1 MWPGDD
7 KKLRFGWLDLLIL
20 AGLVLLFGWLA
31 WRANTSL
38 VYNWNWAI
46 VPGLFFRTDAET
58 GALIPHLLSQG
69 LMVTLRLTFYA
80 SIAAAVVGLVIA
92 LCRIA
97 RPLLPR
103 LIGRS
108 YVELIRNVP
117 PLVFI
122 FVFYFFLSS
131 QLMPILGIGDYAR
144 NLPVDQRWWFET
156 LFGDRRLI
164 EAFLSGVIVLAMFEG
179 AYVAEIIRG
188 GIQSIPKG
196 QWEAASSLGLS
207 RLDRMR
213 FIVLPQA
220 IRNTAPPLANQF
232 ISLVKD
238 SSIVSLIAI
247 QELTFMASQTVVT
260 TQRTFEIWLTIGAIY
275 FAICWPL
282 SLCSGAS
289 SARPRHGSRRPLLH
303 PERDLGRTDDQLA
316 ARQRPRRRAKDQQQ
330 LGKVLVRIEHDIVKL
345 EELDQPAAGRARS
358 LDDAVEHGS
367 ARAERAQD
375 IDMGGADPPLEG
387 QDEGQLADLVIVGPD
402 VDVPAAQRHDG

>member
-7 KKLRFGWLDLLIL
+7 RPLRFGWLDAAVLAAIALL
-20 AGLVLLFGWLA
+20 VGWLA
-31 WRANTSL
+31 WRANTAF
-38 VYNWNWAI
+38 VYNWNWSV
-46 VPGLFFRTDAET
+46 VPSLFFRTDAET

-80 SIAAAVVGLVIA
+80 SILAALVGLLIA

-97 RPLLPR
+97 SPLFFR
-103 LIGRS
+103 LVGRT

-117 PLVFI
+117 PLIFL
-122 FVFYFFLSS
+122 FVFYFFLSA
-131 QLMPILGIGDYAR
+131 QIMPLLGIGDFAR
-144 NLPVDQRWWFET
+144 ILPVDQRWWFEF

-164 EAFLSGVIVLAMFEG
+164 EAFVSGVIVLALFEG

-213 FIVLPQA
+213 YVVLPQA

-260 TQRTFEIWLTIGAIY
+260 TQRTFEIWLTIGALY

-282 SLCSGAS
+282 SLLF
-289 SARPRHGSRRPLLH
+289 RRL
-303 PERDLGRTDDQLA
+303 ERRTGRQ
-316 ARQRPRRRAKDQQQ
+316 
-330 LGKVLVRIEHDIVKL
+330 
-345 EELDQPAAGRARS
+345 
-358 LDDAVEHGS
+358 
-367 ARAERAQD
+367 
-375 IDMGGADPPLEG
+375 
-387 QDEGQLADLVIVGPD
+387 
-402 VDVPAAQRHDG
+402 

>member
-1 MWPGDD
+1 M
-7 KKLRFGWLDLLIL
+7 
-20 AGLVLLFGWLA
+20 ALVGWLA
-31 WRANTSL
+31 WRANTGL

-46 VPGLFFRTDAET
+46 VPSLFFRTDAET
-58 GALIPHLLSQG
+58 GAIIPHLLSQG

-80 SIAAAVVGLVIA
+80 SIAAALVGLVIG

-97 RPLLPR
+97 KPLLPR
-103 LIGRS
+103 LIGRT

-117 PLVFI
+117 PVVFI

-131 QLMPILGIGDYAR
+131 QIMPVLGIGDYAR
-144 NLPVDQRWWFET
+144 NLPVDQRWWFEF

-196 QWEAASSLGLS
+196 QWEAAESLGLS

-213 FIVLPQA
+213 YILLPQA
-220 IRNTAPPLANQF
+220 IKNTAPPLANQF

-282 SLCSGAS
+282 SLLF
-289 SARPRHGSRRPLLH
+289 RRL
-303 PERDLGRTDDQLA
+303 ERKTATR
-316 ARQRPRRRAKDQQQ
+316 
-330 LGKVLVRIEHDIVKL
+330 
-345 EELDQPAAGRARS
+345 
-358 LDDAVEHGS
+358 
-367 ARAERAQD
+367 
-375 IDMGGADPPLEG
+375 
-387 QDEGQLADLVIVGPD
+387 
-402 VDVPAAQRHDG
+402 

>member
-7 KKLRFGWLDLLIL
+7 KKLRFGWLDLVVL
-20 AGLVLLFGWLA
+20 AGLLLLFGWLG
-31 WRANTSL
+31 WRAQTQL
-38 VYNWNWAI
+38 VYNWDWSI
-46 VPGLFFRTDAET
+46 IPGLFARTDPET

-69 LMVTLRLTFYA
+69 LFTTLRLTVYG
-80 SIAAAVVGLVIA
+80 SIAAALIGLLIG

-97 RPLLPR
+97 QPLLPR
-103 LIGRS
+103 LIGRA

-131 QLMPILGIGDYAR
+131 QIMPALGIADLAR
-144 NLPVDQRWWFET
+144 NLPEDQRWWFEL
-156 LFGDRRLI
+156 LFGDRRMI

-179 AYVAEIIRG
+179 AYVAEIVRG

-196 QWEAASSLGLS
+196 QWEAASSLGLG
-207 RLDRMR
+207 RWHRMR
-213 FIVLPQA
+213 DVILPQA

-260 TQRTFEIWLTIGAIY
+260 TQKTFEIWLTIGAIY

-282 SLCSGAS
+282 SLAF
-289 SARPRHGSRRPLLH
+289 RRL
-303 PERDLGRTDDQLA
+303 ERKTTTR
-316 ARQRPRRRAKDQQQ
+316 
-330 LGKVLVRIEHDIVKL
+330 
-345 EELDQPAAGRARS
+345 
-358 LDDAVEHGS
+358 
-367 ARAERAQD
+367 
-375 IDMGGADPPLEG
+375 
-387 QDEGQLADLVIVGPD
+387 
-402 VDVPAAQRHDG
+402 

>member
-7 KKLRFGWLDLLIL
+7 KKLRFGWLDLFLL
-20 AGLVLLFGWLA
+20 AGLVVLFGWLA
-31 WRANTSL
+31 WRANTAL

-46 VPGLFFRTDAET
+46 VPSLFFRTDAET

-80 SIAAAVVGLVIA
+80 SIAAALVGLVIG

-97 RPLLPR
+97 KPLLPR
-103 LIGRS
+103 LIGRT

-131 QLMPILGIGDYAR
+131 QIMPLLGIGDYAR
-144 NLPVDQRWWFET
+144 NLPVDQRWWFEF

-188 GIQSIPKG
+188 GIQSIPRG
-196 QWEAASSLGLS
+196 QWEAAESLGLS
-207 RLDRMR
+207 RWDRMR
-213 FIVLPQA
+213 YIILPQA
-220 IRNTAPPLANQF
+220 IKNTAPPLANQF

-260 TQRTFEIWLTIGAIY
+260 TQRTFEIWLTIGALY

-282 SLCSGAS
+282 SLLF
-289 SARPRHGSRRPLLH
+289 RRL
-303 PERDLGRTDDQLA
+303 ERKSET
-316 ARQRPRRRAKDQQQ
+316 K
-330 LGKVLVRIEHDIVKL
+330 
-345 EELDQPAAGRARS
+345 
-358 LDDAVEHGS
+358 
-367 ARAERAQD
+367 
-375 IDMGGADPPLEG
+375 
-387 QDEGQLADLVIVGPD
+387 
-402 VDVPAAQRHDG
+402 

>member
-7 KKLRFGWLDLLIL
+7 KKLRFGWLDLFLL
-20 AGLVLLFGWLA
+20 AGLVVLFGWLA
-31 WRANTSL
+31 WRANTAL

-46 VPGLFFRTDAET
+46 VPSLFFRTDAET

-80 SIAAAVVGLVIA
+80 SIAAALVGLVIG

-97 RPLLPR
+97 KPLLPR
-103 LIGRS
+103 LIGRT

-131 QLMPILGIGDYAR
+131 QIMPLLGIGDYAR
-144 NLPVDQRWWFET
+144 NLPVDQRWWFEF

-188 GIQSIPKG
+188 GIQSIPRG
-196 QWEAASSLGLS
+196 QWEAAESLGLG
-207 RLDRMR
+207 RWDRMR
-213 FIVLPQA
+213 YIILPQA
-220 IRNTAPPLANQF
+220 IKNTLPPLANQF

-260 TQRTFEIWLTIGAIY
+260 TQRTFEIWLTIGALY

-282 SLCSGAS
+282 SLLF
-289 SARPRHGSRRPLLH
+289 RRL
-303 PERDLGRTDDQLA
+303 ERRTGRQ
-316 ARQRPRRRAKDQQQ
+316 
-330 LGKVLVRIEHDIVKL
+330 
-345 EELDQPAAGRARS
+345 
-358 LDDAVEHGS
+358 
-367 ARAERAQD
+367 
-375 IDMGGADPPLEG
+375 
-387 QDEGQLADLVIVGPD
+387 
-402 VDVPAAQRHDG
+402 

>member
-20 AGLVLLFGWLA
+20 AGLVALFGWLA
-31 WRANTSL
+31 WRANTGL

-46 VPGLFFRTDAET
+46 VPGLFFRVDDET
-58 GALIPHLLSQG
+58 GAIIPHLLSQG

-80 SIAAAVVGLVIA
+80 SIAAALVGLVIG

-97 RPLLPR
+97 RGLFPR
-103 LIGRS
+103 LVGRA
-108 YVELIRNVP
+108 YVEVIRNVP

-131 QLMPILGIGDYAR
+131 QIMPILGIGDYAR
-144 NLPVDQRWWFET
+144 NLPVDERFWFEL
-156 LFGDRRLI
+156 LFGDRQLI
-164 EAFLSGVIVLAMFEG
+164 EPFISGVIVLAMFEG

-188 GIQSIPKG
+188 GIQSIPRG
-196 QWEAASSLGLS
+196 QWEAAASLGLS

-213 FIVLPQA
+213 FVILPQA

-260 TQRTFEIWLTIGAIY
+260 TQRTFESWLTIGALY
-275 FAICWPL
+275 FMICWPL
-282 SLCSGAS
+282 SLLF
-289 SARPRHGSRRPLLH
+289 RRLEH
-303 PERDLGRTDDQLA
+303 RREA
-316 ARQRPRRRAKDQQQ
+316 A
-330 LGKVLVRIEHDIVKL
+330 
-345 EELDQPAAGRARS
+345 
-358 LDDAVEHGS
+358 
-367 ARAERAQD
+367 
-375 IDMGGADPPLEG
+375 
-387 QDEGQLADLVIVGPD
+387 
-402 VDVPAAQRHDG
+402 

>member
-7 KKLRFGWLDLLIL
+7 KKLRFGWLDLFLL
-20 AGLVLLFGWLA
+20 AGLVALFGWLA
-31 WRANTSL
+31 WRANTAL

-46 VPGLFFRTDAET
+46 VPGLFFRTDEET
-58 GALIPHLLSQG
+58 GAIIPHLLSQG

-80 SIAAAVVGLVIA
+80 SIAAALVGLVIG
-92 LCRIA
+92 LCRVA
-97 RPLLPR
+97 KPLLPR
-103 LIGRS
+103 LIGRA

-131 QLMPILGIGDYAR
+131 QIMPIIGIGDYAR
-144 NLPVDQRWWFET
+144 NLPVDQRWWFEL
-156 LFGDRRLI
+156 LFGDRQLI

-196 QWEAASSLGLS
+196 QREAAESLGLS
-207 RLDRMR
+207 RWDRMR
-213 FIVLPQA
+213 YVLLPQA
-220 IRNTAPPLANQF
+220 IKTTAPPLANQF

-260 TQRTFEIWLTIGAIY
+260 TQRTFEIWLTIGALY

-282 SLCSGAS
+282 SLAF
-289 SARPRHGSRRPLLH
+289 RRL
-303 PERDLGRTDDQLA
+303 ERRTGR
-316 ARQRPRRRAKDQQQ
+316 
-330 LGKVLVRIEHDIVKL
+330 G
-345 EELDQPAAGRARS
+345 
-358 LDDAVEHGS
+358 
-367 ARAERAQD
+367 
-375 IDMGGADPPLEG
+375 
-387 QDEGQLADLVIVGPD
+387 
-402 VDVPAAQRHDG
+402 

>member
-7 KKLRFGWLDLLIL
+7 NKLRFGWLDVLLL
-20 AGLVLLFGWLA
+20 AGLVALFGWLV
-31 WRANTSL
+31 WRANSAL

-46 VPGLFFRTDAET
+46 VPSLFFRTDAET

-69 LMVTLRLTFYA
+69 VMVTLRLTFYA
-80 SIAAAVVGLVIA
+80 SIAAALVGLVIG

-97 RPLLPR
+97 EPLLPR
-103 LIGRS
+103 LIGRT

-131 QLMPILGIGDYAR
+131 QIMPLLGVGDYAR
-144 NLPVDQRWWFET
+144 NLPVDQRWWFEF

-188 GIQSIPKG
+188 GIQSIPRG
-196 QWEAASSLGLS
+196 QWEAAESLGLS
-207 RLDRMR
+207 RWDRMR
-213 FIVLPQA
+213 YIVLPQA
-220 IRNTAPPLANQF
+220 IKNTLPPLANQF

-260 TQRTFEIWLTIGAIY
+260 TQRTFEIWLTIGALY

-282 SLCSGAS
+282 SLVF
-289 SARPRHGSRRPLLH
+289 RRL
-303 PERDLGRTDDQLA
+303 ERRTGR
-316 ARQRPRRRAKDQQQ
+316 
-330 LGKVLVRIEHDIVKL
+330 G
-345 EELDQPAAGRARS
+345 
-358 LDDAVEHGS
+358 
-367 ARAERAQD
+367 
-375 IDMGGADPPLEG
+375 
-387 QDEGQLADLVIVGPD
+387 
-402 VDVPAAQRHDG
+402 

>member
-1 MWPGDD
+1 MLADPMWPGDD
-7 KKLRFGWLDLLIL
+7 KKLRFGWLDLLVL
-20 AGLVLLFGWLA
+20 AGLAALFGWLG
-31 WRANTSL
+31 WRATTGL
-38 VYNWNWAI
+38 VYNWNWAV
-46 VPGLFFRTDAET
+46 VPSLFFRLDAET
-58 GALIPHLLSQG
+58 GAVIPHLLSQG

-80 SIAAAVVGLVIA
+80 SIAAALVGLVIG

-97 RPLLPR
+97 SGLLPR

-131 QLMPILGIGDYAR
+131 QIMPLLGIGDYAR
-144 NLPVDQRWWFET
+144 NLPVDQRWWFEFF
-156 LFGDRRLI
+156 FGDRRLI

-213 FIVLPQA
+213 YVVLPQA

-260 TQRTFEIWLTIGAIY
+260 TQRTFEIWLTIGALY

-282 SLCSGAS
+282 SLLF
-289 SARPRHGSRRPLLH
+289 RRL
-303 PERDLGRTDDQLA
+303 ERRTGRQ
-316 ARQRPRRRAKDQQQ
+316 
-330 LGKVLVRIEHDIVKL
+330 
-345 EELDQPAAGRARS
+345 
-358 LDDAVEHGS
+358 
-367 ARAERAQD
+367 
-375 IDMGGADPPLEG
+375 
-387 QDEGQLADLVIVGPD
+387 
-402 VDVPAAQRHDG
+402 

>member
-7 KKLRFGWLDLLIL
+7 KKLRFGWLDLFLL
-20 AGLVLLFGWLA
+20 AGLVVLIGWLA
-31 WRANTSL
+31 WRANTAL

-46 VPGLFFRTDAET
+46 VPSLFFRTDAET

-80 SIAAAVVGLVIA
+80 SIAAALVGLVIG

-97 RPLLPR
+97 KPLLPR
-103 LIGRS
+103 LIGRT

-131 QLMPILGIGDYAR
+131 QIMPLLGIGDYAR
-144 NLPVDQRWWFET
+144 NLPVDQRWWFEF

-188 GIQSIPKG
+188 GIQSIPRG
-196 QWEAASSLGLS
+196 QWEAAESLGLS

-213 FIVLPQA
+213 YIVLPQA

-260 TQRTFEIWLTIGAIY
+260 TQRTFEIWLTIGALY

-282 SLCSGAS
+282 SLLF
-289 SARPRHGSRRPLLH
+289 RRL
-303 PERDLGRTDDQLA
+303 E
-316 ARQRPRRRAKDQQQ
+316 QRRE
-330 LGKVLVRIEHDIVKL
+330 VR
-345 EELDQPAAGRARS
+345 
-358 LDDAVEHGS
+358 
-367 ARAERAQD
+367 
-375 IDMGGADPPLEG
+375 
-387 QDEGQLADLVIVGPD
+387 
-402 VDVPAAQRHDG
+402 

>member
-7 KKLRFGWLDLLIL
+7 KKLRFGWLDLFLL
-20 AGLVLLFGWLA
+20 AGLVALFGWLA
-31 WRANTSL
+31 WRANTAL
-38 VYNWNWAI
+38 VYNWNWAL
-46 VPGLFFRTDAET
+46 VPSLFFRTDAET
-58 GALIPHLLSQG
+58 GAIIPHLLSQG

-80 SIAAAVVGLVIA
+80 SIAAALVGLVIG

-97 RPLLPR
+97 KPLLPR
-103 LIGRS
+103 LIGRT

-131 QLMPILGIGDYAR
+131 QIMPILGIGDYAR
-144 NLPVDQRWWFET
+144 NLPVDERWWFEL

-188 GIQSIPKG
+188 GIQSIPRG
-196 QWEAASSLGLS
+196 QWEAAESLGLG
-207 RLDRMR
+207 RWDRMR
-213 FIVLPQA
+213 YIILPQA
-220 IRNTAPPLANQF
+220 IKNTAPPLANQF

-260 TQRTFEIWLTIGAIY
+260 TQRTFEIWLTIGALY

-282 SLCSGAS
+282 SLLF
-289 SARPRHGSRRPLLH
+289 RRL
-303 PERDLGRTDDQLA
+303 ERKTGR
-316 ARQRPRRRAKDQQQ
+316 
-330 LGKVLVRIEHDIVKL
+330 G
-345 EELDQPAAGRARS
+345 
-358 LDDAVEHGS
+358 
-367 ARAERAQD
+367 
-375 IDMGGADPPLEG
+375 
-387 QDEGQLADLVIVGPD
+387 
-402 VDVPAAQRHDG
+402 

>member
-7 KKLRFGWLDLLIL
+7 KKLRFGWLDLFLL
-20 AGLVLLFGWLA
+20 AGLAALFGWLL
-31 WRANTSL
+31 WQANTAL

-46 VPGLFFRTDAET
+46 VPSLFFRTDAET

-80 SIAAAVVGLVIA
+80 SIAAALVGLLIG

-97 RPLLPR
+97 KPLLPR
-103 LIGRS
+103 LIGRT

-131 QLMPILGIGDYAR
+131 QIMPLLGIGDYAR
-144 NLPVDQRWWFET
+144 NLPVDQRWWFEF

-188 GIQSIPKG
+188 GIQSIPRG
-196 QWEAASSLGLS
+196 QWEAAESLGLS
-207 RLDRMR
+207 RWDRMR
-213 FIVLPQA
+213 YIILPQA
-220 IRNTAPPLANQF
+220 IKNTAPPLANQF

-260 TQRTFEIWLTIGAIY
+260 TQRTFEIWLTIGALY

-282 SLCSGAS
+282 SLLF
-289 SARPRHGSRRPLLH
+289 RRL
-303 PERDLGRTDDQLA
+303 ERKSET
-316 ARQRPRRRAKDQQQ
+316 K
-330 LGKVLVRIEHDIVKL
+330 
-345 EELDQPAAGRARS
+345 
-358 LDDAVEHGS
+358 
-367 ARAERAQD
+367 
-375 IDMGGADPPLEG
+375 
-387 QDEGQLADLVIVGPD
+387 
-402 VDVPAAQRHDG
+402 

>member
-7 KKLRFGWLDLLIL
+7 KKLRFGWLDLFLL
-20 AGLVLLFGWLA
+20 AGLAALFGWLL
-31 WRANTSL
+31 WQANTAL

-46 VPGLFFRTDAET
+46 VPSLFFRTDAET

-80 SIAAAVVGLVIA
+80 SIAAALVGLLIG

-97 RPLLPR
+97 KPLLPR
-103 LIGRS
+103 LIGRT

-131 QLMPILGIGDYAR
+131 QIMPLLGIGDFAR
-144 NLPVDQRWWFET
+144 NLPVDQRWWFEFF
-156 LFGDRRLI
+156 FGDRRLI

-188 GIQSIPKG
+188 GIQSIPRG
-196 QWEAASSLGLS
+196 QWEAAESLGLS
-207 RLDRMR
+207 RWDRMR
-213 FIVLPQA
+213 YIILPQA
-220 IRNTAPPLANQF
+220 IKNTAPPLANQF

-260 TQRTFEIWLTIGAIY
+260 TQRTFEIWLTIGALY

-282 SLCSGAS
+282 SLLF
-289 SARPRHGSRRPLLH
+289 RRL
-303 PERDLGRTDDQLA
+303 ERKSET
-316 ARQRPRRRAKDQQQ
+316 K
-330 LGKVLVRIEHDIVKL
+330 
-345 EELDQPAAGRARS
+345 
-358 LDDAVEHGS
+358 
-367 ARAERAQD
+367 
-375 IDMGGADPPLEG
+375 
-387 QDEGQLADLVIVGPD
+387 
-402 VDVPAAQRHDG
+402 

>member
-7 KKLRFGWLDLLIL
+7 KKLRFGWLDLFLL
-20 AGLVLLFGWLA
+20 AGLAALFGWLL
-31 WRANTSL
+31 WQANTAL

-46 VPGLFFRTDAET
+46 VPSLFFRTDAET

-80 SIAAAVVGLVIA
+80 SIAAALVGLLIG

-97 RPLLPR
+97 KPLLPR
-103 LIGRS
+103 LIGRT

-131 QLMPILGIGDYAR
+131 QIMPLLGIGDYAR
-144 NLPVDQRWWFET
+144 NLPVDQRWWFEF

-188 GIQSIPKG
+188 GIQSIPRG
-196 QWEAASSLGLS
+196 QWEAAESLGLG
-207 RLDRMR
+207 RWDRMR
-213 FIVLPQA
+213 YIILPQA
-220 IRNTAPPLANQF
+220 IKNTLPPLANQF

-260 TQRTFEIWLTIGAIY
+260 TQRTFEIWLTIGALY

-282 SLCSGAS
+282 SLLF
-289 SARPRHGSRRPLLH
+289 RRL
-303 PERDLGRTDDQLA
+303 ERRTET
-316 ARQRPRRRAKDQQQ
+316 K
-330 LGKVLVRIEHDIVKL
+330 
-345 EELDQPAAGRARS
+345 
-358 LDDAVEHGS
+358 
-367 ARAERAQD
+367 
-375 IDMGGADPPLEG
+375 
-387 QDEGQLADLVIVGPD
+387 
-402 VDVPAAQRHDG
+402 

>member
-7 KKLRFGWLDLLIL
+7 RKLRFGWLDLLVL
-20 AGLVLLFGWLA
+20 AGLLALFGWLA
-31 WRANTSL
+31 WRANTGL

-46 VPGLFFRTDAET
+46 VPSLFFRTDAET
-58 GALIPHLLSQG
+58 GAIIPHLLSQG

-80 SIAAAVVGLVIA
+80 SIAAALVGLVIG

-97 RPLLPR
+97 PGLLLR
-103 LIGRS
+103 LIGRT

-131 QLMPILGIGDYAR
+131 QLMPLLGIGDYAR
-144 NLPVDQRWWFET
+144 NLPVDQRYWFEL

-188 GIQSIPKG
+188 GIQAIPKG

-213 FIVLPQA
+213 YVLLPQA
-220 IRNTAPPLANQF
+220 IKNTAPPMANQF

-260 TQRTFEIWLTIGAIY
+260 TQRTFEIWLTIGALY

-282 SLCSGAS
+282 SLLF
-289 SARPRHGSRRPLLH
+289 RRL
-303 PERDLGRTDDQLA
+303 ERRTG
-316 ARQRPRRRAKDQQQ
+316 QR
-330 LGKVLVRIEHDIVKL
+330 
-345 EELDQPAAGRARS
+345 
-358 LDDAVEHGS
+358 
-367 ARAERAQD
+367 
-375 IDMGGADPPLEG
+375 
-387 QDEGQLADLVIVGPD
+387 
-402 VDVPAAQRHDG
+402 

>member
-1 MWPGDD
+1 MKG
-7 KKLRFGWLDLLIL
+7 RDLLKR
-20 AGLVLLFGWLA
+20 VCRRLFGSLISCALLA
-31 WRANTSL
+31 ASGAAWGQIEVNSSPNTVGSGARALGMGRAFIAVADDATAASWNPGGLTQLERPEISL

-46 VPGLFFRTDAET
+46 VPSLFFRTDAET
-58 GALIPHLLSQG
+58 GAIIPHLLSQG

-80 SIAAAVVGLVIA
+80 SIAAALIGLVIG

-97 RPLLPR
+97 PGLLLR
-103 LIGRS
+103 LIGRG

-131 QLMPILGIGDYAR
+131 QIMPALGIADVAR
-144 NLPVDQRWWFET
+144 NLPEDQRWWFE
-156 LFGDRRLI
+156 LLLGDRRMI
-164 EAFLSGVIVLAMFEG
+164 EAFLSGAIVLVMFEG

-188 GIQSIPKG
+188 GLQSIAKG
-196 QWEAASSLGLS
+196 QWEAAASLGLS

-213 FIVLPQA
+213 DIILPQA

-260 TQRTFEIWLTIGAIY
+260 TQKTFEIWLTIGAIY

-282 SLCSGAS
+282 SLAFRRLERRSGA
-289 SARPRHGSRRPLLH
+289 G
-303 PERDLGRTDDQLA
+303 
-316 ARQRPRRRAKDQQQ
+316 
-330 LGKVLVRIEHDIVKL
+330 
-345 EELDQPAAGRARS
+345 
-358 LDDAVEHGS
+358 
-367 ARAERAQD
+367 
-375 IDMGGADPPLEG
+375 
-387 QDEGQLADLVIVGPD
+387 
-402 VDVPAAQRHDG
+402 

>member
-31 WRANTSL
+31 WRANTGL

-69 LMVTLRLTFYA
+69 LMVTLRLTVYA
-80 SIAAAVVGLVIA
+80 SIAAAFVGLVIG

-97 RPLLPR
+97 KPLLPR
-103 LIGRS
+103 LIGRT

-117 PLVFI
+117 PLIFI

-196 QWEAASSLGLS
+196 QWEAAASLGLS

-213 FIVLPQA
+213 FIILPQA

-282 SLCSGAS
+282 SLLF
-289 SARPRHGSRRPLLH
+289 RRL
-303 PERDLGRTDDQLA
+303 ERKTATR
-316 ARQRPRRRAKDQQQ
+316 
-330 LGKVLVRIEHDIVKL
+330 
-345 EELDQPAAGRARS
+345 
-358 LDDAVEHGS
+358 
-367 ARAERAQD
+367 
-375 IDMGGADPPLEG
+375 
-387 QDEGQLADLVIVGPD
+387 
-402 VDVPAAQRHDG
+402 

>member
-1 MWPGDD
+1 MWPGDER
-7 KKLRFGWLDLLIL
+7 KLRFGWLDLLVL
-20 AGLVLLFGWLA
+20 AGLLALFGWLA
-31 WRANTSL
+31 WRAHTGL

-46 VPGLFFRTDAET
+46 VPSLFFRTDAET
-58 GALIPHLLSQG
+58 GAIIPHLLSQG

-80 SIAAAVVGLVIA
+80 SIAASLVGLVIG

-97 RPLLPR
+97 PGLLLR
-103 LIGRS
+103 LIGRT

-131 QLMPILGIGDYAR
+131 QLMPLLGIGDYAR
-144 NLPVDQRWWFET
+144 NLPVDQRWWFEF

-196 QWEAASSLGLS
+196 QWEAAESLGLS

-213 FIVLPQA
+213 YILLPQA

-260 TQRTFEIWLTIGAIY
+260 TQRTFEIWLTIGALY

-282 SLCSGAS
+282 SLLF
-289 SARPRHGSRRPLLH
+289 RRL
-303 PERDLGRTDDQLA
+303 ERRTGR
-316 ARQRPRRRAKDQQQ
+316 
-330 LGKVLVRIEHDIVKL
+330 G
-345 EELDQPAAGRARS
+345 
-358 LDDAVEHGS
+358 
-367 ARAERAQD
+367 
-375 IDMGGADPPLEG
+375 
-387 QDEGQLADLVIVGPD
+387 
-402 VDVPAAQRHDG
+402 

>member
-7 KKLRFGWLDLLIL
+7 KKLRFGWLDAL
-20 AGLVLLFGWLA
+20 ALAALVLLFGWLA
-31 WRANTSL
+31 WRANTGL
-38 VYNWNWAI
+38 VYNWDWGI
-46 VPGLFFRTDAET
+46 VPSLFFRTDAET
-58 GALIPHLLSQG
+58 GAIIPHLLSQG

-80 SIAAAVVGLVIA
+80 SLAAAFVGLVIG

-97 RPLLPR
+97 KPLLPR
-103 LIGRS
+103 LIGRA

-131 QLMPILGIGDYAR
+131 QLMPLLGIGDYAR
-144 NLPVDQRWWFET
+144 NLPVDERWWFET
-156 LFGDRRLI
+156 LFGDGRLI

-196 QWEAASSLGLS
+196 QWEASSSLGLS

-213 FIVLPQA
+213 FIILPQA
-220 IRNTAPPLANQF
+220 IKNTAPPLANQF

-260 TQRTFEIWLTIGAIY
+260 TQKTFEIWLTIGALY

-282 SLCSGAS
+282 SLLF
-289 SARPRHGSRRPLLH
+289 RRL
-303 PERDLGRTDDQLA
+303 ERKTATR
-316 ARQRPRRRAKDQQQ
+316 
-330 LGKVLVRIEHDIVKL
+330 
-345 EELDQPAAGRARS
+345 
-358 LDDAVEHGS
+358 
-367 ARAERAQD
+367 
-375 IDMGGADPPLEG
+375 
-387 QDEGQLADLVIVGPD
+387 
-402 VDVPAAQRHDG
+402 